1 MTPAPDQPAPSSQG
15 AGANGAAANGAAL
28 AWVPWLQ
35 AGVTAMLVVLFV
47 VIVGKTRQQNATI
60 RQLQERVQGLEN
72 SRALDRTTGLEQQLR
87 TTVERLQAVERNSAR
102 LEALSGEN
110 ANLRLELRRQRA
122 TRDTS
127 GDTLPPLPKLEEPL
141 APPPQPS
148 PKPPAPTN

>member
-15 AGANGAAANGAAL
+15 TCANGAAANGAAL

-102 LEALSGEN
+102 IEALSGEN
-110 ANLRLELRRQRA
+110 ANLRLELRQRA
-122 TRDTS
+122 TRDAS
-127 GDTLPPLPKLEEPL
+127 GDSLPPLPKLDEPH

-148 PKPPAPTN
+148 PKPPAPAN

>member
-1 MTPAPDQPAPSSQG
+1 MTPAPDQPASG
-15 AGANGAAANGAAL
+15 CNGSDTNPAAL

-35 AGVTAMLVVLFV
+35 AGVTAMLVVLLV

-102 LEALSGEN
+102 IDALSGEN
-110 ANLRLELRRQRA
+110 ANLRLELRRLRA
-122 TRDTS
+122 NRGAS
-127 GDTLPPLPKLEEPL
+127 GDTLPPLPKLDEPA
-141 APPPQPS
+141 APPPLPS
-148 PKPPAPTN
+148 PKPPAPAN